1 MAVCERM
8 KSERDKPRVTFLL
21 SARRIIRKAGDTT
34 SALNADHGARSVPTD
49 GAVGELLDRRKEQTM
64 SNHQATSAP
73 GPQQAAAHVWGH
85 LGADFVM
92 LEEVKP
98 PPRIALA
105 RERML
110 MLRLYLGL
118 IRGITDDYGAEFV
131 THSDSASLRAVGIYV
146 FLRTLMCSPAHP
158 SAIAHTVKLSRQTVL
173 RRLEEL
179 VKRGFVERVG
189 NAYRVTDKVNI
200 PDLDERLQRR
210 IAMIIDTAL
219 RLAALRPSHGTHA
232 DVPPDLGEP

>member
-1 MAVCERM
+1 M
-8 KSERDKPRVTFLL
+8 S
-21 SARRIIRKAGDTT
+21 
-34 SALNADHGARSVPTD
+34 DHQPS
-49 GAVGELLDRRKEQTM
+49 
-64 SNHQATSAP
+64 SAP
-73 GPQQAAAHVWGH
+73 DAQHAAAHPWAH
-85 LGADFVM
+85 LGDDFVM
-92 LEEVKP
+92 LDEVRP

-118 IRGITDDYGAEFV
+118 IRSITDDYGAEFA
-131 THSDSASLRAVGIYV
+131 TYSDSASLRAVGIYV

-158 SAIAHTVKLSRQTVL
+158 TAIAHAVKLPRQIVL

-200 PDLDERLQRR
+200 PELDERLQQR
-210 IAMIIDTAL
+210 IAMIAETAQ
-219 RLAALRPSHGTHA
+219 RLAALHPAHGTPA
-232 DVPPDLGEP
+232 DGPPDVGEP